1 MEVFMKLVI
10 SSLLLALLASVSV
23 SAQTTA
29 APATSAAPEAVTP
42 AQEEHMAAP
51 AAGEGSMAHE
61 TKHKNTM
68 LRKNTTKRKNT
79 TQLTKIEKG
88 RKCGPFFYLKMSF

>member
-1 MEVFMKLVI
+1 
-10 SSLLLALLASVSV
+10 
-23 SAQTTA
+23 
-29 APATSAAPEAVTP
+29 
-42 AQEEHMAAP
+42 
-51 AAGEGSMAHE
+51 
-61 TKHKNTM
+61 M